1 MATIMSHNLPL
12 IPLPLK
18 ASLAKAGLMMPGG
31 GPSGGLL
38 GGGGLSLEPRSPLT
52 SGSPPESGS
61 PEVAGPGTRESGK
74 LELEL
79 DEADRMSCCSDDSE
93 LSVGQE
99 VPDDLRAPATAED
112 MSNDSSRYSKD
123 VPELDFVRLQQHQQ
137 QHQHQ
142 HQQQQQAM
150 LRPSPTR
157 LHEEFLRNSQLYA
170 EELMRQQMQIV
181 AAARG
186 LTMAAGSPG
195 SSKSPL
201 ETTAARSP
209 LPGGFRPTT
218 TTMATSRSDLRNE
231 IYRHETGSP
240 GGEASSSSSFRGIH
254 SHLSAISAITQN
266 LNSDLSKLTS
276 PTAFAGS
283 MRTSRE
289 SSQSPPVHPFQHHY
303 QPHHHHHHPFHQQ
316 PHPHQLALAALNN
329 NIANALHD
337 QSLKFSIDNIL
348 KADFGRRITDP
359 LLLKRSGPKAPGTG
373 PSGGRKAHDKTP
385 SAIDLSGAQEQQQQ
399 SLAPLVSG
407 VGTVGSI
414 SNGSTVSKS
423 SSSFCPRSSSSRAS
437 SGSVSSVGSVGSE
450 DVSPMSPLSSTGSM
464 KGDGAGGGGA
474 AASTSGSSG
483 GGGGSGSATGSSSS
497 GGGSGSGGPMVWPAW
512 VYCTRYSDRPSSGRS
527 PRTRKPKKSPAE
539 KSSASQASSS
549 SSAAAATAA
558 AAALADDK
566 RPRTA
571 FSGPQLARL
580 KHEFAENRYLTE
592 RRRQQL
598 SAELG
603 LNEAQIK
610 IWFQN
615 KRAKIKKSSGHKN
628 PLALQLMAQG
638 LYNHSTVPLTRE
650 EEELQEMQ
658 AAAAAAAESR
668 TGSAGPA
675 AAAAAVAA
683 AAAAAAA
690 ASAANA

>member
-31 GPSGGLL
+31 PAGGLL
-38 GGGGLSLEPRSPLT
+38 GGNGLSLEPRSPPT

-61 PEVAGPGTRESGK
+61 PEVAGPGRESGK
-74 LELEL
+74 LEEL
-79 DEADRMSCCSDDSE
+79 DETDRMSCCSDDSE

-99 VPDDLRAPATAED
+99 VPDDLRAPATGED
-112 MSNDSSRYSKD
+112 MSNDSSRYSKEAAG
-123 VPELDFVRLQQHQQ
+123 PELDFVRLQQHQ
-137 QHQHQ
+137 HH
-142 HQQQQQAM
+142 QQQQAM

-186 LTMAAGSPG
+186 LTMAASSPG
-195 SSKSPL
+195 ASKSPL
-201 ETTAARSP
+201 ETTMARSP

-218 TTMATSRSDLRNE
+218 TATTATRSDLRNE
-231 IYRHETGSP
+231 LRNEIYRPETGSP
-240 GGEASSSSSFRGIH
+240 GGGEVGSASGSSFRGIH

-283 MRTSRE
+283 TRTSRE

-303 QPHHHHHHPFHQQ
+303 QQHHHHHPFHQQ

-359 LLLKRSGPKAPGTG
+359 LLLKRSGPKAPETG
-373 PSGGRKAHDKTP
+373 PGGGRKAHDKTP

-399 SLAPLVSG
+399 QSLAPLSA
-407 VGTVGSI
+407 
-414 SNGSTVSKS
+414 VSKA
-423 SSSFCPRSSSSRAS
+423 SSFCPRSSSSRAS
-437 SGSVSSVGSVGSE
+437 SGSGSVSSVGSVGSE

-464 KGDGAGGGGA
+464 KGDGGGA
-474 AASTSGSSG
+474 AATSTSGSSG
-483 GGGGSGSATGSSSS
+483 GGGGGSATGGGSSS
-497 GGGSGSGGPMVWPAW
+497 GSGSGGPMVWPAW

-539 KSSASQASSS
+539 KSSSAQASSS

-675 AAAAAVAA
+675 AAAAA
-683 AAAAAAA
+683 AAAA